1 MKMNLV
7 NHEYVKLSRFDIF
20 LEIVEASEQNDDNKL
35 EFFQEMYR
43 TIMEYEKANR
53 ININEFHIRI
63 DDIDNHEFF
72 KSKEITIEREIILN
86 AILFAAYNNDIEI
99 LKQLT
104 QIPINKYELS
114 QDELGENL
122 DYILTH
128 SIDINEYIDGEEE
141 QIIYNVKENK
151 IEKAYIFNSQ
161 KNKSYQRLKKK

>member
-7 NHEYVKLSRFDIF
+7 NHKYVILDRLSIF

-53 ININEFHIRI
+53 ICLSEFYIRI
-63 DDIDNHEFF
+63 DDIENHEYF
-72 KSKEITIEREIILN
+72 KTKEITIEREIILN

-104 QIPINKYELS
+104 SITINKYELS

-122 DYILTH
+122 DYVLNH
-128 SIDINEYIDGEEE
+128 SMDINEYISGEEE
-141 QIIYNVKENK
+141 RFVYNIKENK
-151 IEKAYIFNSQ
+151 IEKAYVFKEQ
-161 KNKSYQRLKKK
+161 QQKSYQRLKKK